1 MLLTTACW
9 KELPTTRRPRACI
22 FQGEIGCSLFLVDLV
37 LPERYGTATYLQY
50 RRRIQ
55 ARQHGLDGGK
65 LSTAR
70 RPPPT
75 LNMYAHTCSAHRLV
89 VVRGMQRRNL
99 TQSTRARCFL
109 DGFKRKGRCS
119 SLTTTSSLFDPRTHM
134 AFYCWLSGKKQF
146 FEATYGS
153 TRDVSQ
159 ASRAGL
165 GISGCDPRIVTAPG
179 QSRDAPNSSFAHSTG
194 TSGRCT
200 CQKAY
205 LPSPDIVIMTRTAEY
220 M

>member
-1 MLLTTACW
+1 MTEVQRFHGKTVATLSHEIFELLLQLRILVVDAPHDGVLEGTAKRNRGARLTRASFPSLESQSRLLTFPGGSGTARKIW
-9 KELPTTRRPRACI
+9 HGYISPVSSPDSSQTTRTRW
-22 FQGEIGCSLFLVDLV
+22 GE
-37 LPERYGTATYLQY
+37 TK
-50 RRRIQ
+50 
-55 ARQHGLDGGK
+55 HGQK
-65 LSTAR
+65 A
-70 RPPPT
+70 PPT

-99 TQSTRARCFL
+99 TQSTRARCFI
-109 DGFKRKGRCS
+109 DGFKRKGRRS

-165 GISGCDPRIVTAPG
+165 GISGCDP
-179 QSRDAPNSSFAHSTG
+179 
-194 TSGRCT
+194 
-200 CQKAY
+200 
-205 LPSPDIVIMTRTAEY
+205 
-220 M
+220 